1 MEERLGWIVL
11 GKSESSGIQLTEFGQ
26 PKGINTLI
34 AYPSLVKTTFGVRDD
49 RATIATVYSSN
60 GQALKSATLT
70 NGQATIDISSLPA
83 GIYVVRTNANHSTKI
98 IKK

>member
-1 MEERLGWIVL
+1 MQT
-11 GKSESSGIQLTEFGQ
+11 S
-26 PKGINTLI
+26 
-34 AYPSLVKTTFGVRDD
+34 FGVRDD
-49 RATIATVYSSN
+49 SATEAIVFSSN
-60 GQALKSATLT
+60 GQALKAATLV